1 MVRNEEE
8 KKKPAAK
15 KKVSKKK
22 VAKKKT
28 AKKKV
33 TGKKTAVRKVAAR
46 KTAKKKA
53 GRKKAVSGKPVVSDQ
68 ERYEMIQR
76 HAYFLAEARNFQPGH
91 EHDDWLEAERF
102 VDEIL
107 AKA

>member
-1 MVRNEEE
+1 MS
-8 KKKPAAK
+8 KKKDDEKIKKAKQKTAVK

-22 VAKKKT
+22 VAKKKV

-33 TGKKTAVRKVAAR
+33 
-46 KTAKKKA
+46 AKKKVS
-53 GRKKAVSGKPVVSDQ
+53 KKAAKKQPVMKVSDQ

-91 EHDDWLEAERF
+91 EHEDWLEAEHF
-102 VDEIL
+102 VDKML
-107 AKA
+107 K